1 MSNVL
6 VVAGHEFSRLAR
18 SPLVIFVVVIICLST
33 VINAAGCSVLLHK
46 IDDVAAEPFMSGIGN
61 LFYFSSIFFSF
72 LALCMGIMVV
82 SGDRSVGALRV
93 LVTKPLHGRDII
105 AGKLLG
111 MNALLL
117 ALVTLF
123 VALGAASL
131 AVSYGM
137 PHDSGETA
145 LKLIIFGAGLFLFCA
160 LVTVLTTFLG
170 VVFRELVSVLAISV
184 SFLVIAWFA
193 RLQYVYAAV
202 GKFELVNP
210 VVQYVR
216 LSAPVAGCDIFNPYA
231 DQFIFSAWFAA
242 ALPFA
247 MLVVAEIG
255 MLFAAS
261 CLLFKDEEK

>member
-1 MSNVL
+1 MSSVL
-6 VVAGHEFSRLAR
+6 VVAEHEFSRLAR

-61 LFYFSSIFFSF
+61 LFFFSSIFFSF

-111 MNALLL
+111 MNVLLL
-117 ALVTLF
+117 ALVSLF
-123 VALGAASL
+123 VALSAASL
-131 AVSYGM
+131 VVAYGM
-137 PHDSGETA
+137 PHDVGETA
-145 LKLIIFGAGLFLFCA
+145 LKVGIFWAGLFLFCA
-160 LVTVLTTFLG
+160 LVTALTTFLG
-170 VVFRELVSVLAISV
+170 VVFRELIGVLAISV
-184 SFLVIAWFA
+184 SFMVIAWFA
-193 RLQYVYAAV
+193 RLQYVYAAI
-202 GKFELVNP
+202 GKFELINP

-216 LSAPVAGCDIFNPYA
+216 LSAPVSGCDIFNPYA
-231 DQFIFSAWFAA
+231 DQFAFPAWFVAA
-242 ALPFA
+242 MPIA
-247 MLVVAEIG
+247 MLIVAEIAI
-255 MLFAAS
+255 LFSAS

>member
-1 MSNVL
+1 MSNVP
-6 VVAGHEFSRLAR
+6 VMAAHEFSRLAR
-18 SPLVIFVVVIICLST
+18 SPLVIFVVVVICLAT
-33 VINAAGCSVLLHK
+33 VINAAGCSVLLQK

-72 LALCMGIMVV
+72 LALCMAVMVV
-82 SGDRSVGALRV
+82 SGDRSAGALRV
-93 LVTKPLHGRDII
+93 LVTKPLRGRDII

-117 ALVTLF
+117 VLISLF
-123 VALGAASL
+123 VILGALSL
-131 AVSYGM
+131 VVAYGM
-137 PHDSGETA
+137 PRDVGETS
-145 LKLIIFGAGLFLFCA
+145 LKLIIFWGGLFLFCS
-160 LVTVLTTFLG
+160 LITMLTTFLG
-170 VVFRELVSVLAISV
+170 VVFRELIGVLAISV

-202 GKFELVNP
+202 GKLELINP

-216 LSAPVAGCDIFNPYA
+216 ISAPVSGCDIFNPYV
-231 DQFIFSAWFAA
+231 DRFAFPVWLGA
-242 ALPFA
+242 AIPVTTLI
-247 MLVVAEIG
+247 VAEII